1 MCALPDILGNL
12 EPAPKIPAP
21 QTFRPGVEFD
31 GNEGTATTEGLP
43 SQPNFDEF
51 LRERGYPP
59 EEYEVVGT
67 PRTSQWQTYHGDWL
81 TSYRFSFRKRNLAI
95 DLPTLLREARKAK
108 PIDTKPAGLE
118 KALVICPAD
127 LQVGKVGSRGGSKEL
142 IARVYRSFTRI
153 EAMAK
158 QGKYEHIYILD
169 LGDIIES
176 VSNKAS
182 LNQLESNDLSPMQQV
197 DLAASLMFD
206 LIKRMVKFAPV
217 TYGSIASNHCQNRM
231 NGQQI
236 GRPGLDDWGIVIA
249 QQLRRLTTELEWKVN
264 YLVPQPHDEGFAF
277 QYGVNTVGVVHGH
290 QVARPEGMEKWW
302 EKQTFGNQWSA
313 PCNLLLH
320 GHFHHLRVTELG
332 QHISG
337 GSRFLVMAPTS
348 DNGSD
353 WFRLAGGGSDS
364 TTGIM
369 AFELERDS
377 LFSGTVRKL

>member
-1 MCALPDILGNL
+1 VFALPEILGNL

-21 QTFRPGVEFD
+21 QNFRPGVEFD
-31 GNEGTATTEGLP
+31 GTEGTATTEGLP
-43 SQPNFDEF
+43 SQPNFDDF

-95 DLPTLLREARKAK
+95 DLPTLMAEARKSK
-108 PIDTKPAGLE
+108 PVKQPVGGTE
-118 KALVICPAD
+118 SALLICPAD
-127 LQVGKVGSRGGSKEL
+127 LQVGKVGSRGNSADL
-142 IARVYRSFTRI
+142 IARVMRSFDEI
-153 EAMAK
+153 EKLARVK
-158 QGKYEHIYILD
+158 KPEHIYLLD

-182 LNQLESNDLSPMQQV
+182 LNQLESNDISPMQQV

-206 LIKRMVKFAPV
+206 LIKRMVKIAPV

-249 QQLRRLTTELEWKVN
+249 QQLRRLTVELGWDVQ

-277 QYGVNTVGVVHGH
+277 QYGVNTVGVIHGH
-290 QVARPEGMEKWW
+290 QVNRPDSIPTWW
-302 EKQTFGNQWSA
+302 EKQTFGNQA
-313 PCNLLLH
+313 IGGAVNLLLS
-320 GHFHHLRVTELG
+320 GHFHHLVVKELG
-332 QHISG
+332 QHHSG
-337 GSRFLVMAPTS
+337 GSKFWVQAPTS

-353 WFRLAGGGSDS
+353 WFRLNQGSDS
-364 TTGIM
+364 ATGILVI
-369 AFELERDS
+369 ELLKAH
-377 LFSGTVRKL
+377 LFSGSVRKF

>member
-1 MCALPDILGNL
+1 VCALPDILGSL

-118 KALVICPAD
+118 RALVICPAD
-127 LQVGKVGSRGGSKEL
+127 LQVGKVGSRGNSADM
-142 IARVYRSFTRI
+142 IARVMKSFDAI
-153 EAMAK
+153 EKLAK
-158 QGKYEHIYILD
+158 QGKYEHIFVLE
-169 LGDIIES
+169 LGDVIES

-337 GSRFLVMAPTS
+337 GSRYLVMAPTS